1 MDPTAL
7 RSARARARSEITDA
21 IVTVARRHV
30 AEQGAPTLSLR
41 AVAREVG
48 MVSSAVYRY
57 FPSRDDLLTRLIVDT
72 YSAIAAAAEAGDAS
86 AARGDTGGR
95 LTAMANAIRRWAIA
109 HPHEW
114 ALVYGT
120 PVPGYAAPHDT
131 VDPAARVSMVMLGI
145 LRDGVAGGTIDATER
160 IETTR
165 AVRSD
170 LAAIRRIVPG
180 VPDAV
185 IARGIAAWTQIF
197 GHINFELFG
206 HFHNVIDD
214 LDGFFE
220 LQARRLAASVISPG
234 VDRTTP

>member
-1 MDPTAL
+1 MDPAAL

-160 IETTR
+160 IGTTR

-220 LQARRLAASVISPG
+220 LQARRIAASVISPG
-234 VDRTTP
+234 ADRTTP

>member
-1 MDPTAL
+1 MDPAAL

-48 MVSSAVYRY
+48 MVSSAIYRS

-72 YSAIAAAAEAGDAS
+72 SSAIAAAAEAGDAS
-86 AARGDTGGR
+86 AARDDTGGR
-95 LTAMANAIRRWAIA
+95 LVAMANAIRRWAIA

-160 IETTR
+160 IGTTR

-220 LQARRLAASVISPG
+220 LQARRIAASVISPG
-234 VDRTTP
+234 ADRTTP

>member
-1 MDPTAL
+1 MDPAAL

-48 MVSSAVYRY
+48 MVSSAIYRY

-120 PVPGYAAPHDT
+120 PVPGYAAPHD
-131 VDPAARVSMVMLGI
+131 
-145 LRDGVAGGTIDATER
+145 TIDATER

>member
-1 MDPTAL
+1 MDPAAL

-48 MVSSAVYRY
+48 MVSSAIYRY

>member
-1 MDPTAL
+1 MDPAAL

-160 IETTR
+160 IGTTR

>member
-1 MDPTAL
+1 MDPAAL

-48 MVSSAVYRY
+48 MVSSAIYRY

-220 LQARRLAASVISPG
+220 LQARRIAASVISPG
-234 VDRTTP
+234 ADRTTP

>member
-1 MDPTAL
+1 MDPAAL

>member
-1 MDPTAL
+1 MDPAAL

-48 MVSSAVYRY
+48 MVSSAIYRY

-160 IETTR
+160 IGTTR

-220 LQARRLAASVISPG
+220 LQARRIAASVISPG
-234 VDRTTP
+234 ADRTTP

>member
-1 MDPTAL
+1 MDPAAL

-72 YSAIAAAAEAGDAS
+72 YSAIAAAARRRRPRRVPGKNP
-86 AARGDTGGR
+86 GR
-95 LTAMANAIRRWAIA
+95 AIA

-160 IETTR
+160 IGTTR

>member
-1 MDPTAL
+1 MDPAAL

-48 MVSSAVYRY
+48 MVSSAIYRY

-86 AARGDTGGR
+86 AARDDTGGR
-95 LTAMANAIRRWAIA
+95 LVAMANAIRRWAIA

-160 IETTR
+160 IGTTR

>member
-1 MDPTAL
+1 MDPAAL

-220 LQARRLAASVISPG
+220 LQARRIAASVISPG
-234 VDRTTP
+234 ADRTTP